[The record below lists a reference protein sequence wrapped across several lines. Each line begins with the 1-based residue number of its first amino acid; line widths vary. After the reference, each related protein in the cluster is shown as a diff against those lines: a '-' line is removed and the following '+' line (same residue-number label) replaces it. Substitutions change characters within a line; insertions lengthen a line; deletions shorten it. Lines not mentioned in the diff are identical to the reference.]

1 MIVQSEYSSTESQL
15 CAVDSL
21 ASVSVIFLNLYLPS
35 DASHVNWEGI
45 PLTDSFASWRVVFL
59 SSSDSLTSLT
69 PAYFLLSFASLP
81 DIDECAEGKHY
92 CRENTMCVN
101 TPGSFMCICHTG
113 FIRIDDYSCT
123 GQFPLLT
130 RSRWPFAWQ
139 ESSPEVDFLFPPWF
153 SRLFF
158 FFQQLQNVELFFIKA
173 ECIFVGS
180 VLIIFKRGVAQFP
193 PVMFV
198 HSDRSRRK
206 SLILYWVVT
215 TLACSHLS
223 PHFPQSDATF
233 TSEARYPARFSS
245 GSDRIRHRFEWK
257 CCASRNKIRFMWVLR
272 FCVEMHTNI
281 GCCCWNWTWND
292 THDRSKAVMEATA
305 QITAVSGI
313 KKTQCWIWVLSWN
326 HWKPEVVL
334 FNSIFLIL
342 ITVWSQICFRLDLS
356 DLWHGP

>member
-1 MIVQSEYSSTESQL
+1 MRPMSTGKEFHWL
-15 CAVDSL
+15 TALHHEELFFFHLPIPWL
-21 ASVSVIFLNLYLPS
+21 AWLL
-35 DASHVNWEGI
+35 
-45 PLTDSFASWRVVFL
+45 LT
-59 SSSDSLTSLT
+59 SSS
-69 PAYFLLSFASLP
+69 PSLP
-81 DIDECAEGKHY
+81 FQISTSVPRGSTTAGRTPCASTRPAPS
-92 CRENTMCVN
+92 CASAIRASS
-101 TPGSFMCICHTG
+101 GSMTIPA
-113 FIRIDDYSCT
+113 
-123 GQFPLLT
+123 QV
-130 RSRWPFAWQ
+130 
-139 ESSPEVDFLFPPWF
+139 SSPSSPAHADLLLGRNQVQKSIFCFPPDFLDC
-153 SRLFF
+153 FF